1 MHILESKTTNECF
14 NIGVKNYIKN
24 IDVVRTVLDWFG
36 KTEDYVQYVD
46 NRWGQDVRYSIDNQK
61 LINLGWKP
69 DHPKGIYNWHE
80 EL

>member
-1 MHILESKTTNECF
+1 M
-14 NIGVKNYIKN
+14 
-24 IDVVRTVLDWFG
+24 
-36 KTEDYVQYVD
+36 QYVD